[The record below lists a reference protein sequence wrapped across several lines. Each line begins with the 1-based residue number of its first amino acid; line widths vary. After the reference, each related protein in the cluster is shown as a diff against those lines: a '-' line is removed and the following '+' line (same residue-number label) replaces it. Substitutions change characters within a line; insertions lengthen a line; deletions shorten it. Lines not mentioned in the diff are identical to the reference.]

1 MFLLYIL
8 AIIYNSSMT
17 NISSSEIR
25 NKFINYFVNVL
36 KNKNLAHT
44 KVASSSLVPENHP
57 TLLFTNSGMVQF
69 TPYFLGLK
77 DPLKDFG
84 NKRLTSCQKCLRTGD
99 LEIVG
104 VSKYHQT
111 YFEMLGNWSI
121 GDYGKKK
128 AVELS
133 YDLLTNKEYGFGLDR
148 TKFYATVFAGNNDAP
163 EDTETINAWLSVGI
177 PSERISKLPAS
188 ENWWAPGPV
197 GPCGPCTEIL
207 YDRGEK
213 FGPAEKTPGLTDN
226 PRYLEIWNA
235 GVFMQYNKD
244 KSGKLTPLPFLS
256 VDTGSGLERMACLLQ
271 NVNSNYDT
279 DIFKPIV
286 EKILSLSDIKLDIE
300 NDNVK
305 FAVQRSAD
313 HLRASVFLIA
323 EGLYPSNK
331 DQGYVLRQLVRRVFD
346 EFVWKLKIDPLRTV
360 QVIPTIIEI
369 NKNTYP
375 EINKFTEIA
384 KIINDEINTYK
395 LTAERTRKYV
405 ITNFV
410 KKGLWEITNPFNIRQ
425 SLGASKDLITNIALE
440 QNLKVDFSTYNED
453 LEKHSTLSKQN
464 MAGRFKG
471 GLGEA
476 TEDKTKLHTATHLLH
491 RALQLVLGNHVGQMG
506 SNITP
511 ERLRFD
517 FSHTEKMTPKQLK
530 QVEDLVNRKIKE
542 SLNVNQIILPKEEA
556 LKTGAM
562 HFFKEKYGDT
572 VSIYFIGDTL
582 DNAFSKEFCGGPHVK
597 NTRELGKFKILK
609 EESVAKGIRRI
620 KAILE

>member
-1 MFLLYIL
+1 
-8 AIIYNSSMT
+8 MT
-17 NISSSEIR
+17 NISSSDIR
-25 NKFINYFVNVL
+25 NKFINYFVTVL
-36 KNKNLAHT
+36 KNKNLEHT
-44 KVASSSLVPENHP
+44 QVASSSLVPENHP

-69 TPYFLGLK
+69 TPYFLGQK

-99 LEIVG
+99 LDIVG

-121 GDYGKKK
+121 GDYGKKE

-133 YDLLTNKEYGFGLDR
+133 YDLLTNKEYGFGLDP
-148 TKFYATVFAGNNDAP
+148 TKFYPTVFAGNSDAP

-177 PSERISKLPAS
+177 PLKRIPKLPAS

-197 GPCGPCTEIL
+197 GPCGPCTEVL
-207 YDRGEK
+207 YDRGEQ
-213 FGPAEKTPGLTDN
+213 FGPAEETPGLTDN

-235 GVFMQYNKD
+235 GVFMQYNRD
-244 KSGKLTPLPFLS
+244 KSGKLTPLSFLS

-286 EKILSLSDIKLDIE
+286 EKILSLSDIKLDLE
-300 NDNVK
+300 NNDIK

-331 DQGYVLRQLVRRVFD
+331 DQGYVLRQLIRRVFD
-346 EFVWKLKIDPLRTV
+346 ECVWKLKINSSKIV
-360 QVIPTIIEI
+360 QVIPIIIEI
-369 NKNTYP
+369 NKATYP
-375 EINKFTEIA
+375 EINKFNEIA
-384 KIINDEINTYK
+384 KIVNDEINTYK
-395 LTAERTRKYV
+395 LATERTRKFV

-410 KKGLWEITNPFNIRQ
+410 KKGIKEITNPFDIRQ
-425 SLGASKDLITNIALE
+425 SLGASKELITNVALE
-440 QNLKVDFSTYNED
+440 QNLKVDFSTFDKD
-453 LEKHSTLSKQN
+453 LEKHAALSKQN

-476 TEDKTKLHTATHLLH
+476 TEEKTKLHTATHLLH
-491 RALQLVLGNHVGQMG
+491 KALQLVLGNHVGQMG

-517 FSHTEKMTPKQLK
+517 FSHNEKMTPEQLK
-530 QVEDLVNRKIKE
+530 QVEELVNTKIKE
-542 SLNVNQIILPKEEA
+542 AINVKQITLPKEDA
-556 LKTGAM
+556 LKSEAM

-572 VSIYFIGDTL
+572 VSIYYIGETL
-582 DNAFSKEFCGGPHVK
+582 NTAFSKEFCGGPHVK
-597 NTRELGKFKILK
+597 NTSELGKFKILK